1 MFGSVYTGLS
11 GMMTFSRGLDVIS
24 NNVANLNTPG
34 YKGNDLLFQ
43 DLFYRYGL
51 SAESGVN
58 NPSSEIGNGVTGD
71 RTVMREGQGEIS
83 ETGNSTDVAIDG
95 NGLFILRDGDDT
107 FYTRAGQFE
116 IDQEG
121 YLVSRTNLARVA
133 GFEGGE
139 LVDINVSSLG
149 NNRPQATTEI
159 ILINNLSADATE
171 HTISELEVFDTLGGT
186 HRISIKFIND
196 SGVWS
201 VVVSDDEGNEI
212 ASGGEI
218 RFQSDGSPEVD
229 ANRFTFELTPDG
241 VTPSEITLNFGE
253 PGSFTGVTSF
263 ASGEN
268 SQLSMESQDGY
279 ASGSLIQLGFDR
291 DGTLTATYS
300 NGKDDE
306 STQLALAW
314 FDDFQ
319 ALRQLG
325 GGLFIAGEG
334 LDPMIDVA
342 MQGVMGEVVEKSLE
356 LSNVDLTLEFTDLI
370 IMQRGFQ
377 GSSQVLTVANE
388 MMQQLLDMGRGGR

>member
-121 YLVSRTNLARVA
+121 YLVSRANLARVA

-159 ILINNLSADATE
+159 VLVNNLSAEATE
-171 HTISELEVFDTLGGT
+171 HTISELEVFDTLGGS

-196 SGVWS
+196 GGVWS
-201 VVVSDDEGNEI
+201 VMVSDDEGNEI

-218 RFQSDGSPEVD
+218 RFQSDGSPELD
-229 ANRFTFELTPDG
+229 ANRFTFELAPDG

-268 SQLSMESQDGY
+268 SELAMESQDGF

-291 DGTLTATYS
+291 DGTLTAKYS

-334 LDPMIDVA
+334 LEPMIDVA